1 MRRGIFKNIGWKIGG
16 ILLALA
22 LWFHLTTEG
31 QFHQE
36 LNIDIEYIGIP
47 QGMTLAPDSEKSAIV
62 ELTANGKRLFKILYF
77 EDLKLVIDLSDFT
90 SPGAYSIEFNEEHL
104 IIPSGQNG
112 VEVKFIAPLA
122 CDFTL
127 VEEPRESPEQQL

>member
-1 MRRGIFKNIGWKIGG
+1 VRRRIFKNIGWKIGG
-16 ILLALA
+16 IILALA

-36 LNIDIEYIGIP
+36 LNIDIEYIGVP
-47 QGMTLAPDSEKSAIV
+47 QSMILAADSEKSAIV

-77 EDLKLVIDLSDFT
+77 EDLKIVIDLSDFT
-90 SPGAYSIEFNEEHL
+90 SEGSYSIEFNEEQL
-104 IIPSGQNG
+104 IIPSGHNG
-112 VEVKFIAPLA
+112 VEIKFVAPLA

-127 VEEPRESPEQQL
+127 VDKSRETLEQQL